1 MYGYVTAGHNV
12 AQRCG
17 TLWHKYVSCVTRNP
31 DTWHVT
37 PPTMPI
43 KMSEQVIIKVRPGE
57 SIHFPGRCVN
67 CGRPGRDRLRLAKRH
82 GQVTRRVDA
91 PLCAECART
100 LSRRSGR
107 EEQLLRLSWP
117 AAVVA
122 GLLLAFL
129 VFVVLPGGWPL
140 RLVAGAALGLASG
153 TIVRRL
159 VNRRAAAEELPE
171 KRAVREAARI
181 VDFTWRDMTLAFVN
195 DEIAAEVR
203 ALNDATGMTEADESG
218 EPAAS
223 DELAAEPVPVE

>member
-1 MYGYVTAGHNV
+1 MKRRQVTAECKNV
-12 AQRCG
+12 P
-17 TLWHKYVSCVTRNP
+17 CVTPNP

-37 PPTMPI
+37 PPAMPI

-57 SIHFPGRCVN
+57 SVHFPGLCVN
-67 CGRPGRDRLRLAKRH
+67 CGRPGRDRLRLTKRR
-82 GQVTRRVDA
+82 GQVTRWVDA

-129 VFVVLPGGWPL
+129 AFVILPGGWPL
-140 RLVAGAALGLASG
+140 RLVAGAAVGLAAG

-159 VNRRAAAEELPE
+159 LTRRAAAEELPE
-171 KRAVREAARI
+171 KRVVRESARI

-195 DEIAAEVR
+195 DDIAGELR
-203 ALNDATGMTEADESG
+203 TLNDANEPDETG

-223 DELAAEPVPVE
+223 DEPAAEPVPVE